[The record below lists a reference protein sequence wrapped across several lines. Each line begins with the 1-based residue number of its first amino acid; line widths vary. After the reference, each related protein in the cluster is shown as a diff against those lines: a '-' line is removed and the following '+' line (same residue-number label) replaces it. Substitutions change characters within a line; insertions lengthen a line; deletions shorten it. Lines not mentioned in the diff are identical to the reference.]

1 MKPVISSFIVALLI
15 LAGILLLVYGG
26 ASDDDSKYEIC
37 LEKAEQKTPGS
48 SSLTSL
54 HLPDLPQ
61 LQTGPAARVVGRYI
75 VSKTD
80 PYKGEAPL
88 KVHIWDESLANKEV
102 EPVGWK
108 WDLGD
113 GEVSEERDLYHTY
126 EEPGEY
132 TIIPSVLWSDGQL
145 QEGKKI
151 VIPVYE
157 PKVSS
162 TASLT
167 AGPSKTEKTS
177 LVPVSDESHQV
188 AINVFPSEGF
198 APLEVDFSDD
208 SERVTSLAV
217 TNRLWEFGDGTTS
230 SDASGIHRYVLP
242 GDYTITLTVAFED
255 FVVRTGTTSLSV
267 RAKEQ
272 VQQSVLPT
280 PRKPVATPAMPK
292 PTPSSG
298 QQTPVIPELT
308 PPTPQQTTSEHQ
320 EPEKE
325 PSSGFCSARPRQG
338 PVPLEVL
345 FEIAPPQREAIPVR
359 FDGKIDGVSVSD
371 DDRFT
376 RIFTTPGRYLWT
388 GTVSYSDG
396 TIETDTGTILAE
408 EPLDVENYIGWLV
421 PDSNR
426 GVFPL
431 TVEFTDLSYQTSDKE
446 PETTTID
453 FDDGDSPASGER
465 KISHTYDYPG
475 IYYPRHTVIFDDGVA
490 LEGYLYV
497 LVDSTPLYYP
507 QIYADTLSG
516 PAPLKVTFEDI
527 SYATGGPFVTDQ
539 HWEFDDGTIEYKK
552 KITHTFSEPGVYE
565 VFLFVTYS
573 DDHEEYTSVPVTVFE
588 REPEE
593 IYTIHYCM
601 ELAGP
606 TVGHA
611 PLTVYL
617 QDRSYTNNASVV
629 SVTSTWDAGDGTP
642 THTGDLVRHEYTKDG
657 IYDITHT
664 VTFSDGYETNGEIIR
679 IYVLKSGAREES
691 FVSR

>member
-1 MKPVISSFIVALLI
+1 MTLLV
-15 LAGILLLVYGG
+15 LAAILLLVYGG
-26 ASDDDSKYEIC
+26 VSDDESEYQFC
-37 LEKAEQKTPGS
+37 WVKTGYQGPDY
-48 SSLTSL
+48 SSLTGS
-54 HLPDLPQ
+54 HLPGLPQ
-61 LQTGPAARVVGRYI
+61 LQTGPATRIVGRYI

-113 GEVSEERDLYHTY
+113 GDVSEERDLYHTY

-162 TASLT
+162 TAALNAYLSR
-167 AGPSKTEKTS
+167 TEKPS
-177 LVPVSDESHQV
+177 LVPISDATHQV
-188 AINVFPSEGF
+188 AVNIFPSEGF
-198 APLEVDFSDD
+198 APLEIDFSDD
-208 SERVTSLAV
+208 SAQVNNRAV

-242 GDYTITLTVAFED
+242 GDYIITLTVAFDD

-267 RAKEQ
+267 RAKETEQ
-272 VQQSVLPT
+272 VQQSVVPT
-280 PRKPVATPAMPK
+280 PQTPVATPTMPK
-292 PTPSSG
+292 PTPFTE
-298 QQTPVIPELT
+298 QQTPITPEQT
-308 PPTPQQTTSEHQ
+308 PLTPQQTSPEYQ
-320 EPEKE
+320 EPKKE
-325 PSSGFCSARPRQG
+325 PSPEFCSAQPRQG

-345 FEIAPPQREAIPVR
+345 FEIKPPKHEAIPAR
-359 FDGKIDGVSVSD
+359 FNWEIDGADASD
-371 DDRFT
+371 DDRCT
-376 RIFTTPGRYLWT
+376 HIFTTPGQHTWA

-396 TIETDTGTILAE
+396 AIETDTGTILAE
-408 EPLDVENYIGWLV
+408 EPLDVQNYIGWLM
-421 PDSNR
+421 PDTNR

-431 TVEFTDLSYQTSDKE
+431 TVAFTDLSYHASDRE
-446 PETTTID
+446 PKTTTID
-453 FDDGDSPASGER
+453 FGDGDSPVSEER
-465 KISHTYDYPG
+465 KISHTYDYSG

-497 LVDSTPLYYP
+497 LVDSTPWYYP
-507 QIYADTLSG
+507 QIYTDTLSG

-527 SYATGGPFVTDQ
+527 SYATGKPYVTDS
-539 HWEFDDGTIEYKK
+539 HWEFDDGTIEYGK
-552 KITHTFSEPGVYE
+552 KITHTFSEPREHE

-573 DDHEEYTSVPVTVFE
+573 DGHTEYTSVPVTVFE
-588 REPEE
+588 TEPEE

-611 PLTVYL
+611 PLTVHL

-629 SVTSTWDAGDGTP
+629 PVTSTWDAGDGTP
-642 THTGDLVRHEYTKDG
+642 PQTGDGVAHEYTEDG
-657 IYDITHT
+657 IHDITHT
-664 VTFSDGYETNGEIIR
+664 VTFSDGYETSGEIIR
-679 IYVLKSGAREES
+679 IYVLKSGARKQS